1 MTRDLTLMVSNIAFS
16 SHRKLEVGF
25 LCFAAVVIAA
35 IVVDAVVVTVVV
47 EVVVV
52 VVVAVVLRRH
62 ETEINFVLLLF
73 LNSLLSFQSMIAH
86 IEINLFLLQKLFA
99 QNEKMGW
106 SVVVVAVVVV
116 VVVVVVVINALD
128 ATR

>member
-1 MTRDLTLMVSNIAFS
+1 MVSNIAFS

-25 LCFAAVVIAA
+25 LCFAAVVVAV
-35 IVVDAVVVTVVV
+35 IVVDAVIVTVVV
-47 EVVVV
+47 EVVV

-106 SVVVVAVVVV
+106 SVVVVVAVVVV
-116 VVVVVVVINALD
+116 NALD

>member
-1 MTRDLTLMVSNIAFS
+1 MTRDFMLMVSNIAFS

-25 LCFAAVVIAA
+25 LCFAVVVVAV
-35 IVVDAVVVTVVV
+35 IVVDAVIVTVVV
-47 EVVVV
+47 EVVVA
-52 VVVAVVLRRH
+52 VAVVLRRH

-106 SVVVVAVVVV
+106 SVVVVVAVVVV
-116 VVVVVVVINALD
+116 NALD

>member
-1 MTRDLTLMVSNIAFS
+1 MRFCP
-16 SHRKLEVGF
+16 HRKLEVGF
-25 LCFAAVVIAA
+25 LCFAAVVVAV
-35 IVVDAVVVTVVV
+35 IVVDAVSVTVVV
-47 EVVVV
+47 EVVVA
-52 VVVAVVLRRH
+52 VAVVLRRH

-106 SVVVVAVVVV
+106 SVVVVVVVV
-116 VVVVVVVINALD
+116 VNALD